1 MNDRAYSYWENFEA
15 PADFSTT
22 HSTIDFTPPQSNISA
37 EGSYSPAEI
46 SSQSGSSI
54 HTSDSSFQA
63 HINRNQTNFV
73 TQQPNTSTPYT
84 VISSNLTHHTTFKYN
99 QPPQR
104 GMTNPLGTIFD
115 KRDTLFSHGRTSQR
129 SNREEEETGEQSNRP
144 GTPLVHVG
152 SQQRHEES
160 EEEEPQDSMMT
171 VLQTM
176 INTLQNLSL

>member
-63 HINRNQTNFV
+63 HINRNQTNLI

-84 VISSNLTHHTTFKYN
+84 VIPSNLAHHTSSKPN
-99 QPPQR
+99 QLLQR
-104 GMTNPLGTIFD
+104 GMTNPLKTIFD
-115 KRDTLFSHGRTSQR
+115 GGETLFVQERTSQR
-129 SNREEEETGEQSNRP
+129 SYREEEETGEQSN
-144 GTPLVHVG
+144 
-152 SQQRHEES
+152 
-160 EEEEPQDSMMT
+160 
-171 VLQTM
+171 
-176 INTLQNLSL
+176 